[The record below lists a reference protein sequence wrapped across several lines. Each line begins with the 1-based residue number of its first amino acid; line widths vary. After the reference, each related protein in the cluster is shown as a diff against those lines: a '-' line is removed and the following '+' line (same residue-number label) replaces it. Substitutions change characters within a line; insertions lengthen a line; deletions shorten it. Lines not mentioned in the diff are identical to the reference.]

1 MGVLVCVCVCVRARN
16 VCLCVYRICQG
27 GGPREEVW
35 RSVAQLFRMLMTLE
49 GGSACVVKESE
60 SEGEGREV
68 DVVLL
73 LLQIMDGTG
82 FIIVVKFEMEGL
94 RRKSS
99 TVAKSN
105 RN

>member
-1 MGVLVCVCVCVRARN
+1 LPGGCREKRSGGLKVRGA
-16 VCLCVYRICQG
+16 VIPYADDSG
-27 GGPREEVW
+27 
-35 RSVAQLFRMLMTLE
+35 

-68 DVVLL
+68 DAVLL
-73 LLQIMDGTG
+73 LLQIMDGSG

-94 RRKSS
+94 GRKSS

>member
-1 MGVLVCVCVCVRARN
+1 
-16 VCLCVYRICQG
+16 
-27 GGPREEVW
+27 
-35 RSVAQLFRMLMTLE
+35 
-49 GGSACVVKESE
+49 VKESE

>member
-1 MGVLVCVCVCVRARN
+1 
-16 VCLCVYRICQG
+16 
-27 GGPREEVW
+27 
-35 RSVAQLFRMLMTLE
+35 
-49 GGSACVVKESE
+49 VKESE
-60 SEGEGREV
+60 SEREGREV
-68 DVVLL
+68 DAVLL

-82 FIIVVKFEMEGL
+82 FIIVVKFKMEGL

>member
-1 MGVLVCVCVCVRARN
+1 MGVLLCVCVCATSVYVYIVFAR
-16 VCLCVYRICQG
+16 G
-27 GGPREEVW
+27 GQREEVS

-49 GGSACVVKESE
+49 GGSACAVKESE

-68 DVVLL
+68 DAVLL

>member
-1 MGVLVCVCVCVRARN
+1 MRVCSRYVCF
-16 VCLCVYRICQG
+16 CVYRICRG
-27 GGPREEVW
+27 GVEGRGLEVW
-35 RSVAQLFRMLMTLE
+35 RSVAQLFRMLMPLE

-68 DVVLL
+68 DAVLL

-82 FIIVVKFEMEGL
+82 FIIVVKFKMEGL

>member
-1 MGVLVCVCVCVRARN
+1 VCVCARATCVCVYIVFA
-16 VCLCVYRICQG
+16 G
-27 GGPREEVW
+27 GGGLREEVW

-49 GGSACVVKESE
+49 GGSAYVVKESE

-68 DVVLL
+68 DAVLL

-82 FIIVVKFEMEGL
+82 FIIVVKFKMEGL

-105 RN
+105 KN